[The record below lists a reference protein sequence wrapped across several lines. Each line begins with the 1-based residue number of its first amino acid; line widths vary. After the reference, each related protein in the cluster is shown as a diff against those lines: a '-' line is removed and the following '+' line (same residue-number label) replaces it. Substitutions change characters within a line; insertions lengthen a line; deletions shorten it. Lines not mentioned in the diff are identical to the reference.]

1 MNEKNN
7 DINQK
12 ICRYLVIAVSE
23 QKASFSV
30 REAGSIVVGKEL
42 TGHFIMAELSTFLN
56 ITYSTD
62 ILHKVIRMGH
72 ASNIDFRTSYG

>member
-1 MNEKNN
+1 MSKNKY
-7 DINQK
+7 ISQK
-12 ICRYLVIAVSE
+12 SMYLVIAVSK
-23 QKASFSV
+23 QKAIFSE
-30 REAGSIVVGKEL
+30 REAGCIVVGKEL